1 MTNTLKLCLKKNL
14 FVFFPLG
21 FFSGLPLLLTSATLG
36 TWLADVGINKT
47 TIGLF
52 ALVGIPYS
60 LKFFWASFLDTN
72 IKLGLLKKMGRRRIW
87 VLIFQILICLNIFIM
102 AHIDPVFNT
111 MLMAIFAI
119 TLAFFSASQDIA
131 IDAWRIEIN
140 QEKELGLGAALYVT
154 GYRIAL
160 LVAGAGALIIADI
173 YSWKLSF
180 ILLSCIYPLGII
192 LVLSIKIEDK
202 SSNVKVMEKSIKK
215 IIEERVLKPFYD
227 FIIKKNW
234 ILILIFI
241 ACFKWGDALLGVLSQ
256 PFMLE
261 IGFSKSE
268 IAAISKVY
276 GLGAT
281 LIGLF
286 IGGYFISKYGIILAL
301 WVTAFLQ
308 LFSNL
313 VFILLALK
321 GYDLYI
327 LMLTISIENLSGGM
341 GTAAF
346 IAYLSSLCNV
356 QFSAFQYALLSSFMS
371 FSRTWLAS
379 PAGWII
385 DNLNWN
391 EYFNFFG
398 IYIIQNSSWIGFFIV
413 TAFFSIPAII
423 LLYFIQD
430 KKKQHEYKNK
440 F

>member
-1 MTNTLKLCLKKNL
+1 M
-14 FVFFPLG
+14 G

-36 TWLADVGINKT
+36 TWLADVGVNKT

-60 LKFFWASFLDTN
+60 LKFLWASFLDTN
-72 IKLGLLKKMGRRRIW
+72 IKLRLLKKMGRRRIW
-87 VLIFQILICLNIFIM
+87 ILIFQILICVNIFIM
-102 AHIDPVFNT
+102 AQIDPVINT
-111 MLMAIFAI
+111 MQMAIFAI

-140 QEKELGLGAALYVT
+140 EEKELGLGAALYVT

-160 LVAGAGALIIADI
+160 LAAGAGALVMADI

-202 SSNVKVMEKSIKK
+202 SSNVKVIEKSIKN

-234 ILILIFI
+234 ILILVFI

-276 GLGAT
+276 GLAAT

-286 IGGYFISKYGIILAL
+286 VGGYFISKYGIILAL
-301 WVTAFLQ
+301 WITAFLQ

-321 GYDLYI
+321 GHDLYI

-398 IYIIQNSSWIGFFIV
+398 IYLIKNSSWIGFFIV

-423 LLYFIQD
+423 LLHFIQD
-430 KKKQHEYKNK
+430 KKG
-440 F
+440 

>member
-1 MTNTLKLCLKKNL
+1 M
-14 FVFFPLG
+14 G

-36 TWLADVGINKT
+36 TWLADVGVNKT

-60 LKFFWASFLDTN
+60 LKFLWASFLDTN
-72 IKLGLLKKMGRRRIW
+72 IKLRLLKKMGRRRIW
-87 VLIFQILICLNIFIM
+87 ILIFQILICVNIFIM
-102 AHIDPVFNT
+102 AHIDPVINT
-111 MLMAIFAI
+111 MQMAIFAI

-140 QEKELGLGAALYVT
+140 EEKELGLGAALYVT

-160 LVAGAGALIIADI
+160 LAAGAGALVIADI

-202 SSNVKVMEKSIKK
+202 SSNVKVIEKSIKN

-234 ILILIFI
+234 ILILVFI

-276 GLGAT
+276 GLAAT

-286 IGGYFISKYGIILAL
+286 VGGYFISKYGIILAL
-301 WVTAFLQ
+301 WITAFLQ

-321 GYDLYI
+321 GHDLYI

-398 IYIIQNSSWIGFFIV
+398 IFIIQNSSWIGFFIV

-423 LLYFIQD
+423 LLHFIQD
-430 KKKQHEYKNK
+430 KKG
-440 F
+440 

>member
-1 MTNTLKLCLKKNL
+1 LIETLKLCLKKNL
-14 FVFFPLG
+14 FIFFPLG

-36 TWLADVGINKT
+36 TWLADVGVNKT

-60 LKFFWASFLDTN
+60 LKFLWASFLDTN
-72 IKLGLLKKMGRRRIW
+72 IKLRLLKKMGRRRIW
-87 VLIFQILICLNIFIM
+87 ILIFQILICVNIFIM
-102 AHIDPVFNT
+102 AHIDPVINT
-111 MLMAIFAI
+111 MQMAIFAI

-140 QEKELGLGAALYVT
+140 EEKELGLGAALYVT

-160 LVAGAGALIIADI
+160 LAAGAGALVIADI

-192 LVLSIKIEDK
+192 LVLSLKIKDK
-202 SSNVKVMEKSIKK
+202 NSNVKVIEKSVKK

-286 IGGYFISKYGIILAL
+286 VGGYFISKYGIILAL
-301 WVTAFLQ
+301 WITAFLQ

-398 IYIIQNSSWIGFFIV
+398 IYLIQNSAWIGFFIV
-413 TAFFSIPAII
+413 TALFSIPAII

-430 KKKQHEYKNK
+430 KKK
-440 F
+440 

>member
-1 MTNTLKLCLKKNL
+1 MIETLKLCLKKNL
-14 FVFFPLG
+14 FIFFPMG

-36 TWLADVGINKT
+36 TWLADVGVNKT

-60 LKFFWASFLDTN
+60 LKFLWASFLDTN
-72 IKLGLLKKMGRRRIW
+72 IKLRLLKKMGRRRIW
-87 VLIFQILICLNIFIM
+87 ILIFQILICVNIFIM
-102 AHIDPVFNT
+102 AHIDPIINT
-111 MLMAIFAI
+111 MQMAIFAI

-140 QEKELGLGAALYVT
+140 EEKELGLGAALYVT

-160 LVAGAGALIIADI
+160 LAAGAGALVIADI

-180 ILLSCIYPLGII
+180 ILLSSIYPLGII
-192 LVLSIKIEDK
+192 LILSIKIEDK
-202 SSNVKVMEKSIKK
+202 SSNVKVIEKSVKN

-234 ILILIFI
+234 ILILVFI

-276 GLGAT
+276 GLAAT

-286 IGGYFISKYGIILAL
+286 VGGFFISKYGIILAL
-301 WVTAFLQ
+301 WITAFLQ

-398 IYIIQNSSWIGFFIV
+398 IYLIQNSSWIGFFIV
-413 TAFFSIPAII
+413 TALFSIPAII

-430 KKKQHEYKNK
+430 KKR
-440 F
+440 

>member
-1 MTNTLKLCLKKNL
+1 MIETLKLCLKKNL
-14 FVFFPLG
+14 FIFFPLG

-36 TWLADVGINKT
+36 TWLADVGVNKT

-60 LKFFWASFLDTN
+60 LKFLWASFLDTN
-72 IKLGLLKKMGRRRIW
+72 IKLRLLKKMGRRRIW
-87 VLIFQILICLNIFIM
+87 ILIFQILICVNIFIM
-102 AHIDPVFNT
+102 AHIDPVINT
-111 MLMAIFAI
+111 MQMAIFAI

-140 QEKELGLGAALYVT
+140 EEKELGLGAALYVT

-160 LVAGAGALIIADI
+160 LAAGAGALVIADI

-202 SSNVKVMEKSIKK
+202 SSNVKVVENSIKN
-215 IIEERVLKPFYD
+215 IIEDRVLKPFYD

-286 IGGYFISKYGIILAL
+286 VGGYFISKYGIILAL
-301 WVTAFLQ
+301 WITAFLQ

-398 IYIIQNSSWIGFFIV
+398 IYLIQNSAWIGFFIV
-413 TAFFSIPAII
+413 TALFSIPAII
-423 LLYFIQD
+423 LLHFIQD
-430 KKKQHEYKNK
+430 KKR
-440 F
+440 

>member
-1 MTNTLKLCLKKNL
+1 MIETLKLCLKKNL
-14 FVFFPLG
+14 FIFFPLG

-36 TWLADVGINKT
+36 TWLADVGVNKT

-60 LKFFWASFLDTN
+60 LKFLWASFLDTN
-72 IKLGLLKKMGRRRIW
+72 IKLRLLKKMGRRRIW
-87 VLIFQILICLNIFIM
+87 ILIFQILICVNIFIM
-102 AHIDPVFNT
+102 AHIDPVINT
-111 MLMAIFAI
+111 IQMAIFAI

-140 QEKELGLGAALYVT
+140 EEKELGLGAALYVT

-160 LVAGAGALIIADI
+160 LAAGAGALVIADI

-202 SSNVKVMEKSIKK
+202 SSNVKVIEKSIKN

-234 ILILIFI
+234 ILILVFI

-276 GLGAT
+276 GLAAT

-286 IGGYFISKYGIILAL
+286 VGGYFISKYGIILAL
-301 WVTAFLQ
+301 WITAFLQ

-321 GYDLYI
+321 GHDLYI

-398 IYIIQNSSWIGFFIV
+398 IYLIQNSSWIGFFIV

-423 LLYFIQD
+423 LLHFIQD
-430 KKKQHEYKNK
+430 KKG
-440 F
+440 

>member
-1 MTNTLKLCLKKNL
+1 M
-14 FVFFPLG
+14 G

-36 TWLADVGINKT
+36 TWLADVGVNKT

-60 LKFFWASFLDTN
+60 LKFLWASFLDTN
-72 IKLGLLKKMGRRRIW
+72 IKLRLLKKMGRRRIW
-87 VLIFQILICLNIFIM
+87 ILIFQILICVNIFIM
-102 AHIDPVFNT
+102 AQIDPVINT
-111 MLMAIFAI
+111 MQMAIFAI

-140 QEKELGLGAALYVT
+140 EEKELGLGAALYVT

-160 LVAGAGALIIADI
+160 LAAGAGALVIADI
-173 YSWKLSF
+173 YSWQLSF

-202 SSNVKVMEKSIKK
+202 SSNVKVIEKSIKN

-227 FIIKKNW
+227 FIVKKNW
-234 ILILIFI
+234 ILILVFI

-276 GLGAT
+276 GLAAT

-286 IGGYFISKYGIILAL
+286 VGGYFISKYGIILAL
-301 WVTAFLQ
+301 WITAFLQ

-321 GYDLYI
+321 GNDLYI

-398 IYIIQNSSWIGFFIV
+398 IYLIKNSSWIGFFIV

-423 LLYFIQD
+423 LLHFIQD
-430 KKKQHEYKNK
+430 KKG
-440 F
+440 

>member
-1 MTNTLKLCLKKNL
+1 M
-14 FVFFPLG
+14 G

-36 TWLADVGINKT
+36 TWLADVGVNKT

-60 LKFFWASFLDTN
+60 LKFLWASFLDTN
-72 IKLGLLKKMGRRRIW
+72 IKLRLLKKMGRRRIW
-87 VLIFQILICLNIFIM
+87 ILIFQILICVNIFIM
-102 AHIDPVFNT
+102 AQIDPVINT
-111 MLMAIFAI
+111 MQMAIFAI

-140 QEKELGLGAALYVT
+140 EEKELGLGAALYVT

-160 LVAGAGALIIADI
+160 LAAGAGALVIADI

-202 SSNVKVMEKSIKK
+202 SSNVKVIEKSIKN

-234 ILILIFI
+234 ILILVFI

-276 GLGAT
+276 GLAAT

-286 IGGYFISKYGIILAL
+286 VGGYFISKYGIILAL
-301 WVTAFLQ
+301 WITAFLQ

-398 IYIIQNSSWIGFFIV
+398 IYLIQNSSWIGFFIV

-423 LLYFIQD
+423 LLHFIQD
-430 KKKQHEYKNK
+430 KKG
-440 F
+440 

>member
-1 MTNTLKLCLKKNL
+1 MIETLKLCLKKNL
-14 FVFFPLG
+14 FIFFPLG

-36 TWLADVGINKT
+36 TWLADVGVNKT

-60 LKFFWASFLDTN
+60 LKFIWASFLDTN
-72 IKLGLLKKMGRRRIW
+72 IKLRLFKKMGRRRIW
-87 VLIFQILICLNIFIM
+87 ILIFQILICVNIFIM
-102 AHIDPVFNT
+102 AHIDPVINT
-111 MLMAIFAI
+111 MQMAIFAI

-140 QEKELGLGAALYVT
+140 EEKELGLGAALYVT

-160 LVAGAGALIIADI
+160 LAAGAGALVIADI

-202 SSNVKVMEKSIKK
+202 SSNVKVVENSIKN
-215 IIEERVLKPFYD
+215 IIEDRVLKPFYD

-286 IGGYFISKYGIILAL
+286 VGGYFISKYGIILAL
-301 WVTAFLQ
+301 WITAFLQ

-398 IYIIQNSSWIGFFIV
+398 IYLIQNSEWIGFFIV
-413 TAFFSIPAII
+413 TALFSIPAII
-423 LLYFIQD
+423 LLHFIQD
-430 KKKQHEYKNK
+430 KKR
-440 F
+440 

>member
-1 MTNTLKLCLKKNL
+1 M
-14 FVFFPLG
+14 G

-36 TWLADVGINKT
+36 TWLADVGVNKT

-60 LKFFWASFLDTN
+60 LKFLWASFLDTN
-72 IKLGLLKKMGRRRIW
+72 IKLRLLKKMGRRRIW
-87 VLIFQILICLNIFIM
+87 ILIFQILICVNIFIM
-102 AHIDPVFNT
+102 AHIDPVINT
-111 MLMAIFAI
+111 MQMAIFAI

-140 QEKELGLGAALYVT
+140 EEKELGLGAALYVT

-160 LVAGAGALIIADI
+160 LAAGAGALVIADI

-180 ILLSCIYPLGII
+180 MLLSCIYPLGII

-202 SSNVKVMEKSIKK
+202 SSNIQAVESSIKK
-215 IIEERVLKPFYD
+215 IIEERVLNPFYD

-286 IGGYFISKYGIILAL
+286 VGGYFISKYGIILAL
-301 WVTAFLQ
+301 WITAFLQ

-398 IYIIQNSSWIGFFIV
+398 IYLIQNSAWIGFFIV
-413 TAFFSIPAII
+413 TALFSIPAII
-423 LLYFIQD
+423 LLHFIQD
-430 KKKQHEYKNK
+430 KKR
-440 F
+440 

>member
-1 MTNTLKLCLKKNL
+1 M
-14 FVFFPLG
+14 G

-36 TWLADVGINKT
+36 TWLADVGVNKT

-60 LKFFWASFLDTN
+60 LKFLWASFLDTN
-72 IKLGLLKKMGRRRIW
+72 IKLRLLKKMGRRRIW
-87 VLIFQILICLNIFIM
+87 ILIFQILICLNIFIM
-102 AHIDPVFNT
+102 AHIDPVINT
-111 MLMAIFAI
+111 MQMAIFAI

-140 QEKELGLGAALYVT
+140 EEKELGLGAALYVT

-160 LVAGAGALIIADI
+160 LAAGAGALVIADI

-202 SSNVKVMEKSIKK
+202 SSNVKVIEKSIKK

-286 IGGYFISKYGIILAL
+286 VGGYFISKYGIILAL
-301 WVTAFLQ
+301 WITAFLQ

-423 LLYFIQD
+423 LLYF
-430 KKKQHEYKNK
+430 YSR
-440 F
+440 

>member
-1 MTNTLKLCLKKNL
+1 LIETLKLCLKKNL
-14 FVFFPLG
+14 FIFFPMG

-36 TWLADVGINKT
+36 TWLADVGVNKT

-60 LKFFWASFLDTN
+60 LKFLWASFLDTN
-72 IKLGLLKKMGRRRIW
+72 IKLRLLKKMGRRRIW
-87 VLIFQILICLNIFIM
+87 ILIFQILICVNIFIM
-102 AHIDPVFNT
+102 AQIDPVINT
-111 MLMAIFAI
+111 MQMAIFAI

-140 QEKELGLGAALYVT
+140 EEKELGLGAALYVT

-160 LVAGAGALIIADI
+160 LAAGAGALVIADI

-202 SSNVKVMEKSIKK
+202 SSNVKVIEKSIKN

-227 FIIKKNW
+227 FIVKKNW
-234 ILILIFI
+234 ILILVFI

-276 GLGAT
+276 GLAAT

-286 IGGYFISKYGIILAL
+286 VGGYFISKYGIILAL
-301 WVTAFLQ
+301 WITAFLQ

-321 GYDLYI
+321 GNDLYI

-398 IYIIQNSSWIGFFIV
+398 IYLIQNSSWIGFFIV

-423 LLYFIQD
+423 LLHFIQD
-430 KKKQHEYKNK
+430 KKG
-440 F
+440 

>member
-1 MTNTLKLCLKKNL
+1 LIETLKLCLKKNL
-14 FVFFPLG
+14 FIFFPLG

-36 TWLADVGINKT
+36 TWLADVGVNKT

-60 LKFFWASFLDTN
+60 LKFLWASFLDTN
-72 IKLGLLKKMGRRRIW
+72 IKLRLLKKMGRRRIW
-87 VLIFQILICLNIFIM
+87 ILIFQILICVNIFIM
-102 AHIDPVFNT
+102 AHIDPVINT
-111 MLMAIFAI
+111 IQMAIFAI

-140 QEKELGLGAALYVT
+140 EEKELGLGAALYVT

-160 LVAGAGALIIADI
+160 LAAGAGALVIADI

-202 SSNVKVMEKSIKK
+202 SSNVKVIEKSIKN

-234 ILILIFI
+234 ILILVFI

-276 GLGAT
+276 GLAAT

-286 IGGYFISKYGIILAL
+286 VGGYFISKYGIILAL
-301 WVTAFLQ
+301 WITAFLQ

-321 GYDLYI
+321 GHDLYI

-398 IYIIQNSSWIGFFIV
+398 IYLIKNSSWIGFFIV

-423 LLYFIQD
+423 LLHFIQD
-430 KKKQHEYKNK
+430 KKG
-440 F
+440 

>member
-1 MTNTLKLCLKKNL
+1 MIETLKLCLKKNL
-14 FVFFPLG
+14 FIFFPMG

-60 LKFFWASFLDTN
+60 LKFLWASFLDTN
-72 IKLGLLKKMGRRRIW
+72 IKLRLLEKMGRRRIW
-87 VLIFQILICLNIFIM
+87 ILIFQILICLNIFIM
-102 AHIDPVFNT
+102 AHIDPIINT
-111 MLMAIFAI
+111 MQMAIFAI

-140 QEKELGLGAALYVT
+140 EEKELGLGAALYVT

-160 LVAGAGALIIADI
+160 LAAGAGALVIADI

-180 ILLSCIYPLGII
+180 IILSCIYPLGII
-192 LVLSIKIEDK
+192 LVLSIKIKDK
-202 SSNVKVMEKSIKK
+202 SSNTKVIEKSLKN
-215 IIEERVLKPFYD
+215 IIAERVLKPFYD

-234 ILILIFI
+234 ILILVFI

-286 IGGYFISKYGIILAL
+286 VGGYFISKYGIILAL
-301 WVTAFLQ
+301 WITAFLQ

-398 IYIIQNSSWIGFFIV
+398 IYLIQNSSWIGFFIV
-413 TAFFSIPAII
+413 TALFSIPAII

-430 KKKQHEYKNK
+430 KKR
-440 F
+440 

>member
-1 MTNTLKLCLKKNL
+1 M
-14 FVFFPLG
+14 G

-36 TWLADVGINKT
+36 TWLADVGVNKT

-60 LKFFWASFLDTN
+60 LKFLWASFLDTN
-72 IKLGLLKKMGRRRIW
+72 IKLRLLKKMGRRRIW
-87 VLIFQILICLNIFIM
+87 ILIFQILICVNIFIM
-102 AHIDPVFNT
+102 AHIDPVINT
-111 MLMAIFAI
+111 MQMAIFAI

-140 QEKELGLGAALYVT
+140 EEKELGLGAALYVT

-160 LVAGAGALIIADI
+160 LAAGAGALVIADI

-202 SSNVKVMEKSIKK
+202 SSNVKVIEKSIKN

-234 ILILIFI
+234 ILILVFI

-276 GLGAT
+276 GLAAT

-286 IGGYFISKYGIILAL
+286 VGGYFISKYGIILAL
-301 WVTAFLQ
+301 WITAFLQ

-321 GYDLYI
+321 GHDLYI

-398 IYIIQNSSWIGFFIV
+398 IYLIQNSSWIGFFIV

-423 LLYFIQD
+423 LLHFIQD
-430 KKKQHEYKNK
+430 KKG
-440 F
+440 

>member
-1 MTNTLKLCLKKNL
+1 M
-14 FVFFPLG
+14 G

-36 TWLADVGINKT
+36 TWLADVGVNKT

-60 LKFFWASFLDTN
+60 LKFLWASFLDTN
-72 IKLGLLKKMGRRRIW
+72 IKLRLLKKMGRRRIW
-87 VLIFQILICLNIFIM
+87 ILIFQILICVNIFIM
-102 AHIDPVFNT
+102 AQIDPVINT
-111 MLMAIFAI
+111 MQMAIFAI

-140 QEKELGLGAALYVT
+140 EEKELGLGAALYVT

-160 LVAGAGALIIADI
+160 LAAGAGALVIADI

-202 SSNVKVMEKSIKK
+202 SSNVKVIEKSIKN

-227 FIIKKNW
+227 FIVKKNW
-234 ILILIFI
+234 ILILVFI

-276 GLGAT
+276 GLAAT

-286 IGGYFISKYGIILAL
+286 VGGYFISKYGIILAL
-301 WVTAFLQ
+301 WITAFLQ

-321 GYDLYI
+321 GNDLYI

-398 IYIIQNSSWIGFFIV
+398 IYLIQNSSWIGFFIV

-423 LLYFIQD
+423 LLHFIQD
-430 KKKQHEYKNK
+430 KKG
-440 F
+440 

>member
-1 MTNTLKLCLKKNL
+1 M
-14 FVFFPLG
+14 G

-60 LKFFWASFLDTN
+60 LKFLWASFLDTN
-72 IKLGLLKKMGRRRIW
+72 IKLRLLEKMGRRRIW
-87 VLIFQILICLNIFIM
+87 ILIFQILICLNIFIM
-102 AHIDPVFNT
+102 AHIDPIINT
-111 MLMAIFAI
+111 MQMAIFAI

-140 QEKELGLGAALYVT
+140 EEKELGLGAALYVT

-160 LVAGAGALIIADI
+160 LAAGAGALVIADI

-180 ILLSCIYPLGII
+180 IILSCIYPLGII
-192 LVLSIKIEDK
+192 LVLSIKIKDK
-202 SSNVKVMEKSIKK
+202 SSNTKVIEKSLKN
-215 IIEERVLKPFYD
+215 IIAERVLKPFYD

-234 ILILIFI
+234 ILILVFI

-286 IGGYFISKYGIILAL
+286 VGGYFISKYGIILAL
-301 WVTAFLQ
+301 WITAFLQ

-398 IYIIQNSSWIGFFIV
+398 IYLIQNSSWIGFFIV
-413 TAFFSIPAII
+413 TALFSIPAII

-430 KKKQHEYKNK
+430 KKR
-440 F
+440 

>member
-1 MTNTLKLCLKKNL
+1 MIETLKLCLKKNL
-14 FVFFPLG
+14 FIFFPMG

-36 TWLADVGINKT
+36 TWLADVGVNKT

-60 LKFFWASFLDTN
+60 LKFLWASFLDTN
-72 IKLGLLKKMGRRRIW
+72 IKLRLLKKMGRRRIW
-87 VLIFQILICLNIFIM
+87 ILIFQILICVNIFIM
-102 AHIDPVFNT
+102 SHIDPVINT
-111 MLMAIFAI
+111 MQMAIFAI

-140 QEKELGLGAALYVT
+140 EEKELGLGAALYVT

-160 LVAGAGALIIADI
+160 LAAGAGALVIADI

-202 SSNVKVMEKSIKK
+202 SSNVKVVENSIKN
-215 IIEERVLKPFYD
+215 IIEDRVLKPFYD

-286 IGGYFISKYGIILAL
+286 VGGYFISKYGIILAL
-301 WVTAFLQ
+301 WITAFLQ

-398 IYIIQNSSWIGFFIV
+398 IYLIQNSEWIGFFIV
-413 TAFFSIPAII
+413 TALFSIPAII
-423 LLYFIQD
+423 LLHFIQD
-430 KKKQHEYKNK
+430 KKR
-440 F
+440 

>member
-1 MTNTLKLCLKKNL
+1 MIETLKLCLKKNL
-14 FVFFPLG
+14 FIFFPMG

-36 TWLADVGINKT
+36 TWLADVGVNKT

-60 LKFFWASFLDTN
+60 LKFLWASFLDTN
-72 IKLGLLKKMGRRRIW
+72 IKLRLLKKLGRRRIW
-87 VLIFQILICLNIFIM
+87 ILIFQILICVNIFIM
-102 AHIDPVFNT
+102 AHIDPVINT
-111 MLMAIFAI
+111 MQMAIFAI

-140 QEKELGLGAALYVT
+140 EEKELGLGAALYVT

-160 LVAGAGALIIADI
+160 LAAGAGALVIGDI

-202 SSNVKVMEKSIKK
+202 SSNVKVIEKSLKN

-234 ILILIFI
+234 ILILVFI

-268 IAAISKVY
+268 LAAISKVY

-286 IGGYFISKYGIILAL
+286 VGGYFISKYGIILAL
-301 WVTAFLQ
+301 WITAFLQ

-321 GYDLYI
+321 GNDLYI

-356 QFSAFQYALLSSFMS
+356 KFSAFQYALLSSFMS

-398 IYIIQNSSWIGFFIV
+398 IYLIQNSSWIGFFIV

-423 LLYFIQD
+423 LLHFIQD
-430 KKKQHEYKNK
+430 KK
-440 F
+440 

>member
-1 MTNTLKLCLKKNL
+1 M
-14 FVFFPLG
+14 G

-36 TWLADVGINKT
+36 TWLADVGVNKT

-60 LKFFWASFLDTN
+60 LKFLWASFLDTN
-72 IKLGLLKKMGRRRIW
+72 IKLRLLKKMGRRRIW
-87 VLIFQILICLNIFIM
+87 ILIFQILICVNIFIM
-102 AHIDPVFNT
+102 AHIDPVINT
-111 MLMAIFAI
+111 IQMAIFAI

-140 QEKELGLGAALYVT
+140 EEKELGLGAALYVT

-160 LVAGAGALIIADI
+160 LAAGAGALVIADI

-202 SSNVKVMEKSIKK
+202 SSNVKVIEKSIKN

-234 ILILIFI
+234 ILILVFI

-276 GLGAT
+276 GLAAT

-286 IGGYFISKYGIILAL
+286 VGGYFISKYGIILAL
-301 WVTAFLQ
+301 WITAFLQ

-321 GYDLYI
+321 GNDLYI

-398 IYIIQNSSWIGFFIV
+398 IYLIQNSSWIGFFIV

-423 LLYFIQD
+423 LLHFIQD
-430 KKKQHEYKNK
+430 KKG
-440 F
+440 

>member
-1 MTNTLKLCLKKNL
+1 MIETLKLCLKKNL
-14 FVFFPLG
+14 FIFFPLG

-36 TWLADVGINKT
+36 TWLADVGVNKT

-60 LKFFWASFLDTN
+60 LKFLWASFLDTN
-72 IKLGLLKKMGRRRIW
+72 IKLRLLKKMGRRRIW
-87 VLIFQILICLNIFIM
+87 ILIFQILICVNIFIM
-102 AHIDPVFNT
+102 AHIDPVINT
-111 MLMAIFAI
+111 MQMAIFAI

-140 QEKELGLGAALYVT
+140 EEKELGLGAALYVT

-160 LVAGAGALIIADI
+160 LAAGAGALVIADI

-202 SSNVKVMEKSIKK
+202 SSNVKVIEKSLKNT
-215 IIEERVLKPFYD
+215 IEERVLKPFYD

-234 ILILIFI
+234 ILILVFI

-276 GLGAT
+276 GLAAT

-286 IGGYFISKYGIILAL
+286 VGGYFISKYGIILAL
-301 WVTAFLQ
+301 WITAFLQ

-313 VFILLALK
+313 VFILLDLK
-321 GYDLYI
+321 GNDLYI

-398 IYIIQNSSWIGFFIV
+398 IYLIQNSSWIGFFIV

-423 LLYFIQD
+423 LLHFIQD
-430 KKKQHEYKNK
+430 KKG
-440 F
+440 

>member
-1 MTNTLKLCLKKNL
+1 M
-14 FVFFPLG
+14 G

-36 TWLADVGINKT
+36 TWLADVGVNKT

-60 LKFFWASFLDTN
+60 LKFLWASFLDTN
-72 IKLGLLKKMGRRRIW
+72 IKLRLLKKMGRRRIW
-87 VLIFQILICLNIFIM
+87 ILIFQILICVNIFIM
-102 AHIDPVFNT
+102 AHIDPVINT
-111 MLMAIFAI
+111 MQMAIFAI

-140 QEKELGLGAALYVT
+140 EEKELGLGAALYVT

-160 LVAGAGALIIADI
+160 LAAGAGALVIADI

-202 SSNVKVMEKSIKK
+202 SSNVKVVENSIKN
-215 IIEERVLKPFYD
+215 IIEDRVLKPFYD

-234 ILILIFI
+234 ILILVFI

-286 IGGYFISKYGIILAL
+286 VGGYFISKYGIILAL
-301 WVTAFLQ
+301 WITAFLQ

-398 IYIIQNSSWIGFFIV
+398 IYLIQNSEWIGFFIV
-413 TAFFSIPAII
+413 TALFSIPAII
-423 LLYFIQD
+423 LLHFIQD
-430 KKKQHEYKNK
+430 KKR
-440 F
+440 

>member
-1 MTNTLKLCLKKNL
+1 MIETLKLCLKKNL
-14 FVFFPLG
+14 FIFFPLG

-36 TWLADVGINKT
+36 TWLADVGVNKT

-60 LKFFWASFLDTN
+60 LKFLWASFLDTN
-72 IKLGLLKKMGRRRIW
+72 IKLILLKKMGRRRIW
-87 VLIFQILICLNIFIM
+87 ILIFQILICVNIFIM
-102 AHIDPVFNT
+102 AHIDPVINT
-111 MLMAIFAI
+111 MQMAIFAI

-140 QEKELGLGAALYVT
+140 EEKELGLGAALYVT

-160 LVAGAGALIIADI
+160 LAAGAGALVIADI

-202 SSNVKVMEKSIKK
+202 SSNVKVIEKSIKN

-234 ILILIFI
+234 ILILVFI

-276 GLGAT
+276 GLAAT

-286 IGGYFISKYGIILAL
+286 VGGYFISKYGIILAL
-301 WVTAFLQ
+301 WITAFLQ

-321 GYDLYI
+321 GHDLYI

-398 IYIIQNSSWIGFFIV
+398 IYLIQNSSWIGFFIV

-423 LLYFIQD
+423 LLHFIQD
-430 KKKQHEYKNK
+430 KKG
-440 F
+440 

>member
-1 MTNTLKLCLKKNL
+1 MIETLKLCLKKNL
-14 FVFFPLG
+14 FIFFPLG

-36 TWLADVGINKT
+36 TWLADVGVNKT

-60 LKFFWASFLDTN
+60 LKFLWASFLDTN
-72 IKLGLLKKMGRRRIW
+72 IKLRLLKKMGRRRIW
-87 VLIFQILICLNIFIM
+87 ILIFQILICVNIFIM
-102 AHIDPVFNT
+102 SHIDPVINT
-111 MLMAIFAI
+111 MQMAIFAI

-140 QEKELGLGAALYVT
+140 EEKELGLGAALYVT

-160 LVAGAGALIIADI
+160 LAAGAGALVIADI

-202 SSNVKVMEKSIKK
+202 SSNVKVVENSIKK
-215 IIEERVLKPFYD
+215 IIEDRVLKPFYD

-286 IGGYFISKYGIILAL
+286 VGGYFISKYGIILAL
-301 WVTAFLQ
+301 WITAFLQ

-398 IYIIQNSSWIGFFIV
+398 IYLIQNSEWIGFFIV
-413 TAFFSIPAII
+413 TALFSIPAII
-423 LLYFIQD
+423 LLHFIQD
-430 KKKQHEYKNK
+430 KKR
-440 F
+440 

>member
-1 MTNTLKLCLKKNL
+1 MIETLKLCLKKNL
-14 FVFFPLG
+14 FIFFPLG

-36 TWLADVGINKT
+36 TWLADVGVNKT

-60 LKFFWASFLDTN
+60 LKFLWASFLDTN
-72 IKLGLLKKMGRRRIW
+72 IKLRLLKKMGRRRIW
-87 VLIFQILICLNIFIM
+87 ILIFQILICVNIFIM
-102 AHIDPVFNT
+102 AHIDPVINT
-111 MLMAIFAI
+111 MQMAIFAI

-140 QEKELGLGAALYVT
+140 EEKELGLGAALYVT

-160 LVAGAGALIIADI
+160 LAAGAGALVMADI

-202 SSNVKVMEKSIKK
+202 SSNVKVIEKSIKN

-234 ILILIFI
+234 ILILVFI

-276 GLGAT
+276 GLAAT

-286 IGGYFISKYGIILAL
+286 VGGYFISKYGIILAL
-301 WVTAFLQ
+301 WITAFLQ

-321 GYDLYI
+321 GNDLYI

-398 IYIIQNSSWIGFFIV
+398 IYLIQNSSWIGFFIV

-423 LLYFIQD
+423 LLHFIQD
-430 KKKQHEYKNK
+430 KKG
-440 F
+440 

>member
-1 MTNTLKLCLKKNL
+1 M
-14 FVFFPLG
+14 G

-36 TWLADVGINKT
+36 TWLADVGVNKT

-60 LKFFWASFLDTN
+60 LKFLWASFLDTN
-72 IKLGLLKKMGRRRIW
+72 IKLRLLKKMGRRRIW
-87 VLIFQILICLNIFIM
+87 ILIFQILICVNIFIM
-102 AHIDPVFNT
+102 ANIDPVINT
-111 MLMAIFAI
+111 MQMAIFAV

-140 QEKELGLGAALYVT
+140 EEKELGLGAALYVT

-160 LVAGAGALIIADI
+160 LAAGAGALVIADI

-202 SSNVKVMEKSIKK
+202 SSNVKVIEKSLKN

-234 ILILIFI
+234 ILILVFI

-286 IGGYFISKYGIILAL
+286 VGGYFISKYGIILAL
-301 WVTAFLQ
+301 WITAFLQ

-398 IYIIQNSSWIGFFIV
+398 IYLIQNSEWIGFFIV
-413 TAFFSIPAII
+413 TALFSIPAII
-423 LLYFIQD
+423 LLHFIQD
-430 KKKQHEYKNK
+430 KKR
-440 F
+440 

>member
-1 MTNTLKLCLKKNL
+1 M
-14 FVFFPLG
+14 G

-36 TWLADVGINKT
+36 TWLADVGVNKT

-60 LKFFWASFLDTN
+60 LKFLWASFLDTN
-72 IKLGLLKKMGRRRIW
+72 IKLRLLKKMGRRRIW
-87 VLIFQILICLNIFIM
+87 ILIFQILICVNIFTM
-102 AHIDPVFNT
+102 AHIDPVINT
-111 MLMAIFAI
+111 MQMAIFAI

-140 QEKELGLGAALYVT
+140 EEKELGLGAALYVT

-160 LVAGAGALIIADI
+160 LAAGAGALVIADI

-180 ILLSCIYPLGII
+180 MLLSCIYPLGII

-202 SSNVKVMEKSIKK
+202 SSNVKAVESSIKK
-215 IIEERVLKPFYD
+215 IIEERVLNPFYD

-286 IGGYFISKYGIILAL
+286 VGGYFISKYGIILAL
-301 WVTAFLQ
+301 WITAFLQ

-398 IYIIQNSSWIGFFIV
+398 IYLIQNSAWIGFFIV
-413 TAFFSIPAII
+413 TALFSIPAII
-423 LLYFIQD
+423 LLHFIQD
-430 KKKQHEYKNK
+430 KKR
-440 F
+440 

>member
-1 MTNTLKLCLKKNL
+1 MIETLKLCLKKNL
-14 FVFFPLG
+14 FIFFPLG

-36 TWLADVGINKT
+36 TWLADVGVNKT

-60 LKFFWASFLDTN
+60 LKFLWASFLDTN
-72 IKLGLLKKMGRRRIW
+72 IKLRLLKKMGRRRIW
-87 VLIFQILICLNIFIM
+87 ILIFQILICVNIFIM
-102 AHIDPVFNT
+102 AHIDPVINT
-111 MLMAIFAI
+111 MQMAIFAI

-140 QEKELGLGAALYVT
+140 EEKELGLGAALYVT

-160 LVAGAGALIIADI
+160 LAAGAGALVMADI

-202 SSNVKVMEKSIKK
+202 SSNVKVIEKSIKN

-234 ILILIFI
+234 ILILVFI

-276 GLGAT
+276 GLAAT

-286 IGGYFISKYGIILAL
+286 VGGYFISKYGIILAL
-301 WVTAFLQ
+301 WITAFLQ

-321 GYDLYI
+321 GNDLYI

-398 IYIIQNSSWIGFFIV
+398 IYLIKNSSWIGFFIV

-423 LLYFIQD
+423 LLHFIQD
-430 KKKQHEYKNK
+430 KKG
-440 F
+440 

>member
-1 MTNTLKLCLKKNL
+1 MIETLKLCLKKNL
-14 FVFFPLG
+14 FIFFPMG

-36 TWLADVGINKT
+36 TWLADVGVNKT

-60 LKFFWASFLDTN
+60 LKFLWASFLDTN
-72 IKLGLLKKMGRRRIW
+72 IKLRLFKKMGRRRIW
-87 VLIFQILICLNIFIM
+87 ILIFQILICVNIFIM
-102 AHIDPVFNT
+102 AHIDPVINT
-111 MLMAIFAI
+111 MQMAIFAI

-140 QEKELGLGAALYVT
+140 EEKELGLGAALYVT

-160 LVAGAGALIIADI
+160 LAAGAGALVIADI

-202 SSNVKVMEKSIKK
+202 SSNVKVVENSIKN
-215 IIEERVLKPFYD
+215 IIEDRVLKPFYD

-286 IGGYFISKYGIILAL
+286 VGGYFISKYGIILAL
-301 WVTAFLQ
+301 WITAFLQ

-398 IYIIQNSSWIGFFIV
+398 IYLIQNSAWIGFFIV

-423 LLYFIQD
+423 LLHFIQD
-430 KKKQHEYKNK
+430 KKG
-440 F
+440 

>member
-1 MTNTLKLCLKKNL
+1 M
-14 FVFFPLG
+14 G

-36 TWLADVGINKT
+36 TWLADVGVNKT

-60 LKFFWASFLDTN
+60 LKFLWASFLDTN
-72 IKLGLLKKMGRRRIW
+72 IKLRLLKKMGRRRIW
-87 VLIFQILICLNIFIM
+87 ILIFQILICVNIFIM
-102 AHIDPVFNT
+102 AHIDPIINT
-111 MLMAIFAI
+111 MQMAIFAI

-140 QEKELGLGAALYVT
+140 EEKELGLGAALYVT

-160 LVAGAGALIIADI
+160 LAAGAGALVIADI

-180 ILLSCIYPLGII
+180 IILSCIYPLGII

-202 SSNVKVMEKSIKK
+202 SSNVKVIEKSLKN

-234 ILILIFI
+234 ILILVFI

-286 IGGYFISKYGIILAL
+286 VGGYFISKYGIILAL
-301 WVTAFLQ
+301 WITAFLQ

-313 VFILLALK
+313 VFILLASK

-398 IYIIQNSSWIGFFIV
+398 IYLIQNSAWIGFFIV
-413 TAFFSIPAII
+413 TALFSIPAII

-430 KKKQHEYKNK
+430 KKR
-440 F
+440 

>member
-1 MTNTLKLCLKKNL
+1 M
-14 FVFFPLG
+14 G

-36 TWLADVGINKT
+36 TWLADVGVNKT

-60 LKFFWASFLDTN
+60 LKFLWASFLDTN
-72 IKLGLLKKMGRRRIW
+72 IKLRLLKKMGRRRIW
-87 VLIFQILICLNIFIM
+87 ILIFQILICVNIFIM
-102 AHIDPVFNT
+102 AHIDPIINT
-111 MLMAIFAI
+111 MQMAIFAI

-140 QEKELGLGAALYVT
+140 EEKELGLGAALYVT

-160 LVAGAGALIIADI
+160 LAAGAGALVIADI

-180 ILLSCIYPLGII
+180 IILSCIYPLGII

-202 SSNVKVMEKSIKK
+202 SSNVKVIEKSLKN

-234 ILILIFI
+234 ILILVFI

-286 IGGYFISKYGIILAL
+286 VGGYFISKYGIILAL
-301 WVTAFLQ
+301 WITAFLQ

-398 IYIIQNSSWIGFFIV
+398 IYLIQNSAWIGFFIV
-413 TAFFSIPAII
+413 TALFSIPAII

-430 KKKQHEYKNK
+430 KKR
-440 F
+440 

>member
-1 MTNTLKLCLKKNL
+1 MIETLKLCLKKNL
-14 FVFFPLG
+14 FIFFPLG

-36 TWLADVGINKT
+36 TWLADVGVNKT

-60 LKFFWASFLDTN
+60 LKFLWASFLDTN
-72 IKLGLLKKMGRRRIW
+72 IKLRLLKKMGRRRIW
-87 VLIFQILICLNIFIM
+87 ILIFQILICVNIFIM
-102 AHIDPVFNT
+102 AHIDPVINT
-111 MLMAIFAI
+111 IQMAIFAI

-140 QEKELGLGAALYVT
+140 EEKELGLGAALYVT

-160 LVAGAGALIIADI
+160 LAAGAGALVIADI

-202 SSNVKVMEKSIKK
+202 SSNVKVIEKSIKN

-227 FIIKKNW
+227 FIVKKNW
-234 ILILIFI
+234 ILILVFI

-276 GLGAT
+276 GLAAT

-286 IGGYFISKYGIILAL
+286 VGGYFISKYGIILAL
-301 WVTAFLQ
+301 WITAFLQ

-321 GYDLYI
+321 GHDLYI

-398 IYIIQNSSWIGFFIV
+398 IYLIKNSSWIGFFIV

-423 LLYFIQD
+423 LLHFIQD
-430 KKKQHEYKNK
+430 KKG
-440 F
+440 

>member
-1 MTNTLKLCLKKNL
+1 M
-14 FVFFPLG
+14 G

-36 TWLADVGINKT
+36 TWLADVGVNKT

-60 LKFFWASFLDTN
+60 LKFLWASFLDTN
-72 IKLGLLKKMGRRRIW
+72 IKLRLLKKMGRRRIW
-87 VLIFQILICLNIFIM
+87 ILIFQILICVNIFIM
-102 AHIDPVFNT
+102 ANIDPVINT
-111 MLMAIFAI
+111 MQMAIFAI

-140 QEKELGLGAALYVT
+140 EEKELGLGAALYVT

-160 LVAGAGALIIADI
+160 LAAGAGALVIADI

-180 ILLSCIYPLGII
+180 IILSSIFPLGII
-192 LVLSIKIEDK
+192 LVLTIKVEDQKRDEKVLKK
-202 SSNVKVMEKSIKK
+202 SFKN

-227 FIIKKNW
+227 FIIKRNW
-234 ILILIFI
+234 IFILIFI

-276 GLGAT
+276 GLAAT

-286 IGGYFISKYGIILAL
+286 VGGYFISKYGMILAL
-301 WVTAFLQ
+301 WITAFLQ

-398 IYIIQNSSWIGFFIV
+398 IYLIQNSEWIGFFIV
-413 TAFFSIPAII
+413 TALFSIPAIPAAI
-423 LLYFIQD
+423 CAAIA
-430 KKKQHEYKNK
+430 K
-440 F
+440 

>member
-1 MTNTLKLCLKKNL
+1 MIETLKLCLKKNL
-14 FVFFPLG
+14 FIFFPMG

-36 TWLADVGINKT
+36 TWLADVGVNKT

-60 LKFFWASFLDTN
+60 LKFLWASFLDTN
-72 IKLGLLKKMGRRRIW
+72 IKLRLLKKMGRRRIW
-87 VLIFQILICLNIFIM
+87 ILIFQILICVNIFIM
-102 AHIDPVFNT
+102 AHIDPVINT
-111 MLMAIFAI
+111 MQMAIFAI

-140 QEKELGLGAALYVT
+140 EEKELGLGAALYVT

-160 LVAGAGALIIADI
+160 LAAGAGALVIADI

-202 SSNVKVMEKSIKK
+202 SSNVKVIEKSIKN

-234 ILILIFI
+234 ILILVFI

-276 GLGAT
+276 GLAAT

-286 IGGYFISKYGIILAL
+286 VGGYFISKYGIILAL
-301 WVTAFLQ
+301 WITAFLQ

-321 GYDLYI
+321 GHDLYI

-385 DNLNWN
+385 DNLYWN

-398 IYIIQNSSWIGFFIV
+398 IYLIKNSSWIGFFIV

-423 LLYFIQD
+423 LLHFIQD
-430 KKKQHEYKNK
+430 KKG
-440 F
+440 

>member
-1 MTNTLKLCLKKNL
+1 M
-14 FVFFPLG
+14 G

-36 TWLADVGINKT
+36 TWLADVGVNKT

-60 LKFFWASFLDTN
+60 LKFLWASFLDTN
-72 IKLGLLKKMGRRRIW
+72 IKLRLLKKMGRRRIW
-87 VLIFQILICLNIFIM
+87 ILIFQILICVNIFIM
-102 AHIDPVFNT
+102 AQIDPVINT
-111 MLMAIFAI
+111 MQMAIFAI

-140 QEKELGLGAALYVT
+140 EEKELGLGAALYVT

-160 LVAGAGALIIADI
+160 LAAGAGALVIADI

-202 SSNVKVMEKSIKK
+202 SSNVKVIEKSIKN

-234 ILILIFI
+234 ILILVFI

-276 GLGAT
+276 GLAAT

-286 IGGYFISKYGIILAL
+286 VGGYFISKYGIILAL
-301 WVTAFLQ
+301 WITAFLQ

-321 GYDLYI
+321 GHDLYI

-398 IYIIQNSSWIGFFIV
+398 IYLIQNSSWIGFFIV

-423 LLYFIQD
+423 LLHFIQD
-430 KKKQHEYKNK
+430 KKG
-440 F
+440 

>member
-1 MTNTLKLCLKKNL
+1 M
-14 FVFFPLG
+14 G

-36 TWLADVGINKT
+36 TWLADVGVNKT

-60 LKFFWASFLDTN
+60 LKFLWASFLDTN
-72 IKLGLLKKMGRRRIW
+72 IKLRLLKKMGRRRIW
-87 VLIFQILICLNIFIM
+87 ILIFQILICVNIFTM
-102 AHIDPVFNT
+102 AHIDPVINT
-111 MLMAIFAI
+111 MQMAIFAI

-140 QEKELGLGAALYVT
+140 EEKELGLGAALYVT

-160 LVAGAGALIIADI
+160 LAAGAGALVIADI

-180 ILLSCIYPLGII
+180 MLLSCIYPLGII

-202 SSNVKVMEKSIKK
+202 SSNVQAVESSIKK
-215 IIEERVLKPFYD
+215 IIEERVLNPFYD

-286 IGGYFISKYGIILAL
+286 VGGYFISKYGIILAL
-301 WVTAFLQ
+301 WITAFLQ

-398 IYIIQNSSWIGFFIV
+398 IYLIQNSAWIGFFIV
-413 TAFFSIPAII
+413 TALFSIPAII
-423 LLYFIQD
+423 LLHFIQD
-430 KKKQHEYKNK
+430 KKR
-440 F
+440 